1 MIRYVGLTTTDERR
15 KIKTDERQELRDNL
29 GKEEENISFETV
41 DKVLRRKKLKADMET
56 KKTMKEDLYTNLNKK
71 KFKFFERI
79 MHARYDLQMSSF
91 ITQVVLS
98 FVIVVS

>member
-1 MIRYVGLTTTDERR
+1 
-15 KIKTDERQELRDNL
+15 
-29 GKEEENISFETV
+29 
-41 DKVLRRKKLKADMET
+41 MET
-56 KKTMKEDLYTNLNKK
+56 KKTMKEDLYTNLNQK

>member
-41 DKVLRRKKLKADMET
+41 DKVLRRKKIKG
-56 KKTMKEDLYTNLNKK
+56 
-71 KFKFFERI
+71 
-79 MHARYDLQMSSF
+79 
-91 ITQVVLS
+91 
-98 FVIVVS
+98 